1 MTKMSR
7 VFFPNTMPKDFR
19 SLRRLR
25 KSKPAGNSMATLQ
38 VITELPRL
46 ARRAADS
53 NKGDYGK
60 VLVVAGSRGMSGA
73 AVLSGN
79 GALRGGAGL
88 VTVATPESILPIVAA
103 GNPCYLT
110 APLSQDEEGRISD
123 LAEARILELAQKND
137 VAAIGPGLGQS

>member
-1 MTKMSR
+1 MVIGDSGSAVFSSR
-7 VFFPNTMPKDFR
+7 IPR
-19 SLRRLR
+19 LRRLW

-73 AVLSGN
+73 AVLSRN

-88 VTVATPESILPIVAA
+88 VTVATPESIVPIVAA
-103 GNPCYLT
+103 RSPCH
-110 APLSQDEEGRISD
+110 
-123 LAEARILELAQKND
+123 
-137 VAAIGPGLGQS
+137 